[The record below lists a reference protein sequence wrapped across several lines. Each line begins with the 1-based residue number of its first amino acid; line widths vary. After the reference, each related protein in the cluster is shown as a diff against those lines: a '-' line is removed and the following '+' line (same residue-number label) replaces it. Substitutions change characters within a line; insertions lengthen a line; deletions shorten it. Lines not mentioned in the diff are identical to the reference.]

1 MILLD
6 IAADLLL
13 RADQPGDAAKLVLGE
28 EGRRWPEGAVEA
40 LANISLIEP
49 YGAAPHFSCTECDE
63 PHSEVVHFRN
73 TPEQSKPFIY
83 CPANGRVELEPW
95 LLQRWRITLRSV
107 AEQLAKTL
115 STGMTPR
122 EIVRGRHWT
131 LGTSANLNSLEV
143 HLIRGA
149 GWPDAPARFSSLASR
164 GDSVIFTLTDS
175 VPDWVPRGR
184 GYTVRSLVRAQN
196 GSLVLVAPSP
206 EVLNQSVAGDAYAL
220 VRSGRHWS
228 VTWRGE
234 TKTLNHYV
242 GLTYIAQLLAN
253 PGREIGALDLLSS
266 FNSRDDHTTFDQ
278 DAELSVVGAEGSEEV
293 VDQSARQQYQTQ
305 IAALHAKKRS
315 HGLSEEEQ
323 AELVNLQNELR
334 RVIGLG
340 GKARRVAGP
349 QERARTNISKAIGR
363 VESSLAEVMPSLAMH
378 IQRCIRRGA
387 VFVYAPDEPVHWRIA
402 PSV

>member
-1 MILLD
+1 MTLLD

-40 LANISLIEP
+40 LANIRLIEP
-49 YGAAPHFSCTECDE
+49 YGATPRFSCTECDE
-63 PHSEVVHFRN
+63 PHSEVVHRGN
-73 TPEQSKPFIY
+73 APEQSKAFIY

-95 LLQRWRITLRSV
+95 LLQRWRTTLRSV

-131 LGTSANLNSLEV
+131 LGTSANLNSLEG

-184 GYTVRSLVRAQN
+184 GYTVSSMVRAQN
-196 GSLVLVAPSP
+196 GSVVLVAPNP
-206 EVLNQSVAGDAYAL
+206 EVMNQVVSGDAYAL

-266 FNSRDDHTTFDQ
+266 FNSRDDHTTLDQ
-278 DAELSVVGAEGSEEV
+278 DAELAVAGAEGSEEV
-293 VDQSARQQYQTQ
+293 IDQSARQQYQTQ

-315 HGLSEEEQ
+315 LGLSFEEQ
-323 AELVNLQNELR
+323 AEFVNLQKELR
-334 RVIGLG
+334 RAIGLG

-349 QERARTNISKAIGR
+349 QERARSNISKAIGR

-378 IQRCIRRGA
+378 LQRCIRRGA

>member
-1 MILLD
+1 MTLLD

-28 EGRRWPEGAVEA
+28 EGRGWPEATVE
-40 LANISLIEP
+40 SLVSNGLLEP
-49 YGAAPHFSCTECDE
+49 YGVLRRFSCTECDE
-63 PHSEVVHFRN
+63 PHSEVVHLGN
-73 TPEQSKPFIY
+73 APEQSKPFIY

-107 AEQLAKTL
+107 ATRLAEAL

-131 LGTSANLNSLEV
+131 LGTSANLNALEV
-143 HLIRGA
+143 HLIRGV
-149 GWPDAPARFSSLASR
+149 GWPDAPACFSSLASR

-196 GSLVLVAPSP
+196 GSLVLEAPSP
-206 EVLNQSVAGDAYAL
+206 EVMNQSVAGDAYAL

-253 PGREIGALDLLSS
+253 PGREIRALDLLSS
-266 FNSRDDHTTFDQ
+266 FNSRDDHTTLDQ
-278 DAELSVVGAEGSEEV
+278 DAELAVAGAEGSEEV
-293 VDQSARQQYQTQ
+293 IDQSARQQYQTQ
-305 IAALHAKKRS
+305 ITALHAQKRS
-315 HGLSEEEQ
+315 LGLSFEEQ
-323 AELVNLQNELR
+323 AELVNL
-334 RVIGLG
+334 
-340 GKARRVAGP
+340 
-349 QERARTNISKAIGR
+349 
-363 VESSLAEVMPSLAMH
+363 
-378 IQRCIRRGA
+378 
-387 VFVYAPDEPVHWRIA
+387 
-402 PSV
+402 